1 MELDMRSFFL
11 GLSLAAGLS
20 ASVASAEPVAYQPGG
35 FPRDEVS
42 LRELDS
48 QQLRIVRRAGA
59 QCWHSGEGGFSSRG
73 VRSRA
78 CVISGTDGAIR
89 TSDNPALMA
98 FHQAL
103 PFNARYDEYRPA
115 YYWQRLVAK
124 N

>member
-1 MELDMRSFFL
+1 MRSLMFA
-11 GLSLAAGLS
+11 LSLIAGLF
-20 ASVASAEPVAYQPGG
+20 AAAAEPVSYGPSG
-35 FPRDEVS
+35 FPRDAVS

-59 QCWHSGEGGFSSRG
+59 QCWHSGEGGFRSRG

-78 CVISGTDGAIR
+78 CVISGTESAIR
-89 TSDNPALMA
+89 SSDNPSLMA

-103 PFNARYDEYRPA
+103 PFFARYDEYRSA

-124 N
+124 D